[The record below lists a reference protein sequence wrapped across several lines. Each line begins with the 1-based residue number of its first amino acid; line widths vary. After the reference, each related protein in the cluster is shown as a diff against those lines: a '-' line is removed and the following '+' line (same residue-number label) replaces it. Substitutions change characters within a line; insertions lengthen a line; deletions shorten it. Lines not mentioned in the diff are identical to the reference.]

1 MSLKYENK
9 VTVKKFPF
17 MNVQNN
23 VQLSSFLGG
32 DFVGG
37 EMVCWRN
44 DQIPLGRS
52 SFLNFIFRSLNG

>member
-1 MSLKYENK
+1 M
-9 VTVKKFPF
+9 TVKKFPF

-23 VQLSSFLGG
+23 VKLSSFLGG

-37 EMVCWRN
+37 EMVLWRG
-44 DQIPLGRS
+44 DQLPLGRT

>member
-9 VTVKKFPF
+9 ETVKKFPF

-37 EMVCWRN
+37 EMVLWRG
-44 DQIPLGRS
+44 DQLPLGRT